1 MVKAYP
7 PRVIDIQ
14 RIPSQRAS
22 FHRGQSPVH
31 QTNDNVVLI
40 SKADDSDGTSH
51 HISVECPPAFEHKD
65 AQLKSSTPR
74 RWQTC
79 RTQRGFEGAWWSKN
93 ALWNQE
99 CSRPSGAG
107 DVSSDNSLPRPN
119 RYDLEGAW
127 WSKNAWCNR
136 GGDIRSNTKEVSYDD
151 PLLVTNGSSQP
162 SLTRT
167 NDSPEKFT
175 PVTSMRGQYSNQTDE
190 FCYDESAYGFSSRVK
205 GSGDE
210 IAEGENSRTPSGR
223 QPDMNYEDV
232 NNVPAC
238 PPVFHS
244 SRSIRRSSI
253 TLCSQVTHS
262 EGSLVQPGI
271 GSPRV
276 PFNTPFVTEFALL
289 NIPSSTSCDGGFP
302 KTLPSTPSYMSNRD
316 AKAIDEWLVPY
327 NNVSHVPAFRGR
339 LDRLRNFVKRV
350 LNFSRADIRSRIVPT
365 FWDPSVERCKDRL
378 NCEKSSEI

>member
-1 MVKAYP
+1 
-7 PRVIDIQ
+7 
-14 RIPSQRAS
+14 
-22 FHRGQSPVH
+22 
-31 QTNDNVVLI
+31 
-40 SKADDSDGTSH
+40 
-51 HISVECPPAFEHKD
+51 
-65 AQLKSSTPR
+65 
-74 RWQTC
+74 
-79 RTQRGFEGAWWSKN
+79 
-93 ALWNQE
+93 
-99 CSRPSGAG
+99 
-107 DVSSDNSLPRPN
+107 
-119 RYDLEGAW
+119 
-127 WSKNAWCNR
+127 
-136 GGDIRSNTKEVSYDD
+136 
-151 PLLVTNGSSQP
+151 
-162 SLTRT
+162 
-167 NDSPEKFT
+167 
-175 PVTSMRGQYSNQTDE
+175 MRGQYSNQTNE

-289 NIPSSTSCDGGFP
+289 NIPSSTNCDGGFP
-302 KTLPSTPSYMSNRD
+302 SKLIEPIPSHDDERTATFSGTDVHSPSSGPVETLPSTPSYMSNRD
-316 AKAIDEWLVPY
+316 ANAIDEWLVPY
-327 NNVSHVPAFRGR
+327 NNVPHVPAFRGR
-339 LDRLRNFVKRV
+339 LDRLRNFVKRA

-365 FWDPSVERCKDRL
+365 VGDPSVERCKDRL
-378 NCEKSSEI
+378 NCEKSSEICI